1 MNKNI
6 KDLVLGW
13 EKAAITMMTT
23 KEFSIKQI
31 ENLLR
36 ETYKVCTEYKNKD
49 MVPKELCKVF
59 VHIER
64 FLSYGADAYY
74 IDECTT
80 PSDSAEYDAIAY
92 IIDEIEYGFYTG
104 KYECTF
110 PNIKADNNQGNS
122 YILNMENE
130 FLEYF
135 IEENR

>member
-80 PSDSAEYDAIAY
+80 PSDSAEYDAIAF
-92 IIDEIEYGFYTG
+92 ILEEIEYGFYNEEY
-104 KYECTF
+104 KCAF
-110 PNIKADNNQGNS
+110 PIISVDNNQCKS
-122 YILNMENE
+122 YVLNLEE
-130 FLEYF
+130 DFLEYF

>member
-1 MNKNI
+1 MDKNI
-6 KDLVLGW
+6 ENLVSRW
-13 EKAAITMMTT
+13 DKAANAIMISGEYHTQ
-23 KEFSIKQI
+23 EI
-31 ENLLR
+31 EQLLR
-36 ETYKVCTEYKNKD
+36 ETYKFCTEYKDDNL
-49 MVPKELCKVF
+49 VPKEFCKIF
-59 VHIER
+59 VHMNR
-64 FLSYGADAYY
+64 FTSYLVGACH
-74 IDECTT
+74 IDEFTT
-80 PSDSAEYDAIAY
+80 PSDAAEYNAIAY